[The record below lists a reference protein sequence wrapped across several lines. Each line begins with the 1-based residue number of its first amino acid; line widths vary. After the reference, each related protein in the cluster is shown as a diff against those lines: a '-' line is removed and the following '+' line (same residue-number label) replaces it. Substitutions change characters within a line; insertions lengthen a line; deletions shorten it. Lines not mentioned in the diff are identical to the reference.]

1 MNTNV
6 IPFRARLALRDL
18 SAIRPTVRIRV
29 ADNAAGK
36 VHPPARLVCTWR
48 RNAEGGLVC
57 RWRRDGNAVSEE
69 GVSRAA
75 AFLLLAA

>member
-6 IPFRARLALRDL
+6 IPFRTRLASRDL
-18 SAIRPTVRIRV
+18 AAVRPTVRIRLAV
-29 ADNAAGK
+29 STAGK
-36 VHPPARLVCTWR
+36 AHPPVRLVCTWR

-57 RWRRDGNAVSEE
+57 RWRRDGNALSEE

-75 AFLLLAA
+75 AFDQLAA